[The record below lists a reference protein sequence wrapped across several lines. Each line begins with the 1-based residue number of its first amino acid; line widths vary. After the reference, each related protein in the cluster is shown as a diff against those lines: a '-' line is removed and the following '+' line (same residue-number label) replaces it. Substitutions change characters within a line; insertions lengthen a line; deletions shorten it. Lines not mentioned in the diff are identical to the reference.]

1 MSLDW
6 SKRQTMSSMSTMFS
20 GFILLFTMNQ
30 NMYLDLRVCNIY
42 KVGPNYLVRHMEDIF
57 HGARQKHIIRFEAM
71 NILTRMEKAGISK
84 K

>member
-1 MSLDW
+1 
-6 SKRQTMSSMSTMFS
+6 MSSMSNMFS

-42 KVGPNYLVRHMEDIF
+42 KVGPNYLLRHMEDIF
-57 HGARQKHIIRFEAM
+57 YGARQKHIIRFEAI